1 MKPCKPLAAW
11 LLALLSLFCFP
22 LSALAAGKIDT
33 EKDICLTVCYQSS
46 SAPLIG
52 APFSLYL
59 VATVDAYAELTVA
72 DAFAPYAVDLSLQNE
87 TAANALAETLEGYVL
102 RDKIPA
108 LDDGQTDA
116 NGLLHFP
123 TSGKSLTPG
132 LYLVLG
138 DLHTQN
144 GSVYRSAPCLVL
156 LPAQNSETNQWDY
169 SLTAYPKHTAT
180 PVQPEPT
187 SYQVIKIWNDGGANA
202 SRPRQITVDLLKD
215 GAVYDSVTLSERNN
229 WRHTW
234 QTLDPA
240 ALWSVAEQTPA
251 GYTVSLSKE
260 GTAFVLTNTRTA
272 PTPSAA
278 PPAKLPQ
285 TGQLWWPVPALVCL
299 GVLCLILHLALKKGK
314 SDET

>member
-1 MKPCKPLAAW
+1 MGRRIQTAFSA
-11 LLALLSLFCFP
+11 FP
-22 LSALAAGKIDT
+22 
-33 EKDICLTVCYQSS
+33 
-46 SAPLIG
+46 
-52 APFSLYL
+52 
-59 VATVDAYAELTVA
+59 
-72 DAFAPYAVDLSLQNE
+72 
-87 TAANALAETLEGYVL
+87 
-102 RDKIPA
+102 
-108 LDDGQTDA
+108 
-116 NGLLHFP
+116 
-123 TSGKSLTPG
+123 PG

-156 LPAQNSETNQWDY
+156 LPAQNSETNQWEY

-180 PVQPEPT
+180 PVQPEPA
-187 SYQVIKIWNDGGANA
+187 SYQVIKIWNDGNANA